1 MPQSALQRQS
11 RQYWGKTATA
21 LPELDLTRVQIES
34 YEQFLRDGI
43 REALDEINAGDGIED
58 FTGKNWSLKFGEY
71 HFGKSKYTPSQAK
84 KKAVSYDIPIRVEAT
99 LTNKRTGEQQTQEVF
114 LGDIPKM
121 TASGTFI
128 INGIERAVVTQLVR
142 SPGIFFSGDFDAAVG
157 KVLYQAELRPL
168 RGSWIELN
176 VGKRDVITV
185 KIDRRRKMPVTV
197 LLRAMGYGTDEEL
210 LKLFEN
216 LQAKDG
222 VDYIR
227 NTMQKDATKNQAEAL
242 IELYEKMR
250 PGEPAVLD
258 NAKQMLNQMFF
269 DARRYDLADVGRYKM
284 NRRLHISVDEKTTV
298 LTPEDVVAAVRYLI
312 NLQNG
317 KGKVDDIDHL
327 SNRRVRRVGEL
338 VQANAF
344 RIGLIRLERSIREKM
359 SLTKTDEVLTPSAL
373 VNARPLIATIS
384 EFFRR
389 NRLSTI
395 LDQTNPLSE
404 IDNLRRLSV
413 MGSGGVTRER
423 ASFSMRDI
431 NASQYSRI
439 DPVRSPEGPNIG
451 LVTYLALY
459 ARVNDFGFLE
469 APYRKVVSKNDKMF
483 VQDEIVY
490 LSADDEEDVKI
501 THASVDMGPKGEIT
515 QEWVPI
521 RHMNDFMEGPVTDV
535 QYIDVIPRQ
544 VIGTSASLI
553 PFIAHDEA
561 NRALMGTHMQCQAVP
576 LLKPET
582 PVVGTGMEHEVAV
595 AMDRTVL
602 ARHAGVVEFVD
613 ANRIVVKVDK
623 KEKDSLKLMQKAS
636 ENEKIQISGETE
648 TYSVEKFFRTS
659 QSTCYSQRPVVT
671 VGQKVQKGDIL
682 IDGPATDEGELALG
696 SNLLIAYTSF
706 EGLGYED
713 AIVISDKVVR
723 QDLLTSIHISEYR
736 SAVMDT
742 KLGPEELT
750 NDIPNV
756 AEAFLGNLTPDGI
769 IRIGSV
775 VASGDILVGKI
786 APKGETELTPEER
799 LLRAIFGEKSR
810 EVRDTSLRMPHG
822 EVGIVID
829 VQILDRELGDELD
842 PGTIKEV
849 MVKVAQIRKIT
860 VGDKVA
866 GRHGNKGVISKIVP
880 ASDMPHLEDGTPVD
894 IIISPL
900 SVLARMNLGQLLEA
914 HLGWAAKK
922 LGYKVAIPA
931 FEKVDEDKIWS
942 ELGRAG
948 LPVSGKV
955 RLIDGRTG
963 EQFSE
968 DTVVGI
974 GYILKLIHMVE
985 DKTHAR
991 STGPYSLVTQQPLGG
1006 KAQMGGQR
1014 LGEMEVWALE
1024 AHRAAH
1030 MLQEMLTIKS
1040 DDVVGRAKTFE
1051 AIVKGTDIPDPTVT
1065 ESFRVFLCE
1074 IKSLGLDIVAH
1085 GEEIVEAVDD
1095 AKEAVAG
1102 ELTGDDLASASGA
1115 TVVADDPTD
1124 DAGGITVSDDATAP
1138 GAVTAA
1144 SDAEDSDDDELEEDL
1159 PEDLEPGAD
1168 DLKAVEEGAL

>member
-1 MPQSALQRQS
+1 MPNSAKPSSKRT
-11 RQYWGKTATA
+11 RQYWGRTGVT
-21 LPELDLTRVQIES
+21 LPELDLTKVQRES
-34 YEQFLRDGI
+34 YQQFLDTGI
-43 REALDEINAGDGIED
+43 REALDEINAENGIED

-71 HFGKSKYTPSQAK
+71 HFGKSKYSPSQAK
-84 KKAVSYDIPIRVEAT
+84 RKAVTFDMPLRVEAT
-99 LTNKRTGEQQTQEVF
+99 LLNKRTGEEQTQEVF
-114 LGDIPKM
+114 LGDIPRM
-121 TASGTFI
+121 TDAGTFI

-142 SPGIFFSGDFDAAVG
+142 SPGIFFSGDVEPTTG
-157 KVLYQAELRPL
+157 KMLYQAELRPL
-168 RGSWIELN
+168 RGSWIEIN

-185 KIDRRRKMPVTV
+185 KVDRRRKMPVTV
-197 LLRAMGYGTDEEL
+197 LLRAMGYGTNEEIL
-210 LKLFEN
+210 NLFADLET
-216 LQAKDG
+216 KDN
-222 VDYIR
+222 VDYIKA
-227 NTMQKDATKNQAEAL
+227 TLQKDMTASQAEAL

-250 PGEPAVLD
+250 PGEPAVLE
-258 NAKQMLNQMFF
+258 NAKQLLNQMFF
-269 DARRYDLADVGRYKM
+269 DPRRYDLGVVGRYKL
-284 NRRLHISVDEKTTV
+284 NRRLKVNASEETTV
-298 LTPEDVVAAVRYLI
+298 LTPYDVVAAVRYLI
-312 NLQNG
+312 TLQNG

-359 SLTKTDEVLTPSAL
+359 SLTKTDELLTPAAL

-395 LDQTNPLSE
+395 LDQTNPLAE

-459 ARVNDFGFLE
+459 TRVNDFGFLE
-469 APYRKVVSKNDKMF
+469 APYRQVESKNGVVKIK
-483 VQDEIVY
+483 DEIVY
-490 LSADDEEDVKI
+490 LSADDEEDAYI
-501 THASVDMGPKGEIT
+501 THAGVEINEKDEIV
-515 QEWVPI
+515 QEWVPL
-521 RHMNDFMEGPVTDV
+521 RHMNDFSEGPSELV
-535 QYIDVIPRQ
+535 QYVDVIPRQ

-576 LLKPET
+576 LLRPQA
-582 PVVGTGMEHEVAV
+582 PVVGTGMEGAV
-595 AMDRTVL
+595 AAAMNRTVA
-602 ARHAGVVEFVD
+602 ARHSGVVKYVD
-613 ANRIVVKVDK
+613 ASKVVIEYDK
-623 KEKDSLKLMQKAS
+623 SEKDNAKVMASNS
-636 ENEKIQISGETE
+636 ENERIIIDTHANTE
-648 TYSVEKFFRTS
+648 TYVVEKFFRTS
-659 QSTCYSQRPVVT
+659 QSTCYSQRPIVEA
-671 VGQKVQKGDIL
+671 GQKVQAGEIIL
-682 IDGPATDEGELALG
+682 DGPATDGGELALG

-713 AIVISDKVVR
+713 AIVISDRVVR
-723 QDLLTSIHISEYR
+723 EDLLTSIHISEYR
-736 SAVMDT
+736 ATVMDT

-756 AEAFLGNLTPDGI
+756 SETYLGNLTPDGI

-775 VASGDILVGKI
+775 VSSGDILVGKI

-822 EVGIVID
+822 ESGVVID
-829 VQILDRELGDELD
+829 VQVLDRDLGDELD

-849 MVKVAQIRKIT
+849 TVKVAQIRKIT

-880 ASDMPHLEDGTPVD
+880 TADMPHLEDGTPVD

-900 SVLARMNLGQLLEA
+900 SVLARMNLGQLLES
-914 HLGWAAKK
+914 HLGWAAQK
-922 LGYKVAIPA
+922 LGYNVAIPA

-942 ELGRAG
+942 ELDRAG
-948 LPVSGKV
+948 LPNTGKA

-963 EQFSE
+963 EKFGE

-1030 MLQEMLTIKS
+1030 LLQEMLTIKS

-1074 IKSLGLDIVAH
+1074 VKSLGLDIVPM
-1085 GEEIVEAVDD
+1085 GTEEVETIEEVDKD
-1095 AKEAVAG
+1095 VAAMATEMAEELGATSVAG
-1102 ELTGDDLASASGA
+1102 EDAQ
-1115 TVVADDPTD
+1115 VVDADV
-1124 DAGGITVSDDATAP
+1124 AE
-1138 GAVTAA
+1138 AA
-1144 SDAEDSDDDELEEDL
+1144 ELNDNAEDEIDADLSEDMEPGEEELEQ
-1159 PEDLEPGAD
+1159 
-1168 DLKAVEEGAL
+1168 VEEGAL